1 MTCFYKSFPLVLT
14 CVETASTEAPME
26 VYTHTHIHTHTYTR
40 TLEVFFSHSK
50 DMRAV
55 VTVHLGA
62 EEVFSRKHICSFG
75 FIGF

>member
-26 VYTHTHIHTHTYTR
+26 VYTHTHTR
-40 TLEVFFSHSK
+40 TLEVFSHSK

-55 VTVHLGA
+55 VTLHLGA
-62 EEVFSRKHICSFG
+62 VEVFSRKHLCSFG

>member
-26 VYTHTHIHTHTYTR
+26 VYTHTHIHTHAHLR
-40 TLEVFFSHSK
+40 FFSHSK

-62 EEVFSRKHICSFG
+62 VEVFSRKHLCSFG

>member
-26 VYTHTHIHTHTYTR
+26 VYTHTYTR

-62 EEVFSRKHICSFG
+62 EEVFSRKHLCSFG
-75 FIGF
+75 CIGF